1 MDHRNNRPCSTKK
14 CGSTGKR
21 VFQIFVVGAV
31 ATAFIAMFNDSDSRR
46 GVTPPPEPERLDRM
60 SHRRLTNHVADNG
73 VIGGALAAEKRLA
86 VIAGDDDAPD
96 VHVRPNTTVNVSV
109 PNRPM
114 TVRASVNKTPHP
126 TPAIR
131 LTGLKSRTPQATPE
145 LAKEEVY
152 QEAQKQLMD
161 KLLHLDEPIRYA
173 PSLSKIRDSYAQPD
187 TMKVIQPTEEDKKLW
202 VEANLDP
209 DRVWVEMDVEISSEQ
224 LRSLRSEDRLLSNSL
239 YIEMVFVLV
248 AALFGFFRLD
258 ALTKGYLTWVLGIG
272 IVGVVTVLVAVIA
285 IKG

>member
-1 MDHRNNRPCSTKK
+1 MDPRNNRPGSTKK
-14 CGSTGKR
+14 SGSIGKR
-21 VFQIFVVGAV
+21 VFHILVVGAV
-31 ATAFIAMFNDSDSRR
+31 AAAFIAMFNDSESRR
-46 GVTPPPEPERLDRM
+46 GVTSPPEPERLDRM

-73 VIGGALAAEKRLA
+73 VIGGALAAEKKLA
-86 VIAGDDDAPD
+86 MITGDDDAPD
-96 VHVRPNTTVNVSV
+96 VHVRPNITVNVSV
-109 PNRPM
+109 PNRPK
-114 TVRASVNKTPHP
+114 TVRASVNKPPHP

-152 QEAQKQLMD
+152 QEAQKQLID
-161 KLLHLDEPIRYA
+161 KLLTLDEPIRHV
-173 PSLSKIRDSYAQPD
+173 PSVSKIRDSYAQPD
-187 TMKVIQPTEEDKKLW
+187 SMKVIQPTEEDKKLW

-224 LRSLRSEDRLLSNSL
+224 LRSLRSESRLINSRYGQL
-239 YIEMVFVLV
+239 AFVLV

>member
-1 MDHRNNRPCSTKK
+1 MDTRNNRLGSTKK
-14 CGSTGKR
+14 SGSTGKR
-21 VFQIFVVGAV
+21 VFHILVVGAV
-31 ATAFIAMFNDSDSRR
+31 AAAFIAMFNDSESRR
-46 GVTPPPEPERLDRM
+46 GVTSPPEPERLDRM

-73 VIGGALAAEKRLA
+73 VIGGALAAEKKLA
-86 VIAGDDDAPD
+86 MITGDDDAPD
-96 VHVRPNTTVNVSV
+96 VHVRPNITVNVSV

-114 TVRASVNKTPHP
+114 TVRASVNKPPHP

-161 KLLHLDEPIRYA
+161 KLLTLDEPIRHV

-187 TMKVIQPTEEDKKLW
+187 SVKVIQPTEEDKKLW

-224 LRSLRSEDRLLSNSL
+224 LRSLRSESRLINSRYGQL
-239 YIEMVFVLV
+239 AFVLV

-272 IVGVVTVLVAVIA
+272 IVGVVTVLVAVVA

>member
-1 MDHRNNRPCSTKK
+1 MDPRNNRPCSTKK
-14 CGSTGKR
+14 SGSTGKR
-21 VFQIFVVGAV
+21 VFHILVVGAV
-31 ATAFIAMFNDSDSRR
+31 AAAFIAMFNDSDSRR
-46 GVTPPPEPERLDRM
+46 GVTSPPEPERLDRM

-86 VIAGDDDAPD
+86 VIAGDDEAPD
-96 VHVRPNTTVNVSV
+96 VHVKPNTTVNVSV
-109 PNRPM
+109 PNRAV

-161 KLLHLDEPIRYA
+161 KLLHLDEPIRHV

-224 LRSLRSEDRLLSNSL
+224 LRSLRSESRLLNSRYGQL
-239 YIEMVFVLV
+239 AFVLV

-272 IVGVVTVLVAVIA
+272 MIAVVTVVVAVIA
-285 IKG
+285 IKA